1 MCTRAPARTSV
12 CDPPIRVECSRLWRL
27 DPLTRVTL
35 LENCAICCVRYGLLS
50 LWRITRDTFL
60 CPFHTYLFR
69 GFECATPLVDN
80 DICISYLLSFFR
92 SCKLYSCYYIFRT
105 YFSSVWLFMCHLYVK
120 VGLFSVP
127 VVDFSWQQCGS
138 ECFKTGACWIRSTC
152 IVWWHDSCRKW
163 LWLTDDKDVELTFLQ
178 FGVNITRTFRTT
190 TCFYRNF
197 L

>member
-1 MCTRAPARTSV
+1 MMMALEAWPRLCICIHRCPFCMCTRAPARTSV

-80 DICISYLLSFFR
+80 DICISYLLSFFSVVQVVLLLLYFFEHISALCDCLCATCMLKLVYFQCR
-92 SCKLYSCYYIFRT
+92 S
-105 YFSSVWLFMCHLYVK
+105 
-120 VGLFSVP
+120 
-127 VVDFSWQQCGS
+127 
-138 ECFKTGACWIRSTC
+138 
-152 IVWWHDSCRKW
+152 
-163 LWLTDDKDVELTFLQ
+163 
-178 FGVNITRTFRTT
+178 
-190 TCFYRNF
+190 
-197 L
+197 